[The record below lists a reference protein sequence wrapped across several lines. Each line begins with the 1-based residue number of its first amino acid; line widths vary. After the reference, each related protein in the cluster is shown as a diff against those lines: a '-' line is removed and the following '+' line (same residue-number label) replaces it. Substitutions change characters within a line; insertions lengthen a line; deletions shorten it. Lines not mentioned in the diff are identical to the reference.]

1 MVVSVQAKMNIIW
14 EAQHLIEAF
23 STPSQPGQASQS
35 KNRKQ
40 RRRPNALR
48 SLHSAIRYLSKH
60 TQHRMNHN
68 HTVTVL
74 TEIRQV
80 AHTLSQPARTVRSVT
95 MAHQQVHPG
104 HYDLLV
110 HSS

>member
-1 MVVSVQAKMNIIW
+1 MNIW

-23 STPSQPGQASQS
+23 STSSQPGQASQS
-35 KNRKQ
+35 KNLK
-40 RRRPNALR
+40 RRPIALR
-48 SLHSAIRYLSKH
+48 SLHGAIRYLSKH
-60 TQHRMNHN
+60 TQHRMNYN
-68 HTVTVL
+68 HTVL

-80 AHTLSQPARTVRSVT
+80 AHTSSQPARTWRCVT
-95 MAHQQVHPG
+95 MAHQQVHPW